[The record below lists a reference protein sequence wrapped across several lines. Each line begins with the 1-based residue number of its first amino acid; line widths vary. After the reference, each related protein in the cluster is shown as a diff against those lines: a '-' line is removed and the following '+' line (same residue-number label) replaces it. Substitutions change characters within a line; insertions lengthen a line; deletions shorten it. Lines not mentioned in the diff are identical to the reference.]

1 MTTTISGDSFLDPLT
16 HCYMGFKYS
25 GLSKTEKTAVEKA
38 AKYNLLVHGF
48 HAGVAL
54 LTYATAM
61 AIFAH
66 YAAAVVFG
74 TVGFCLYRQTQS
86 FLDEY
91 GRNPSDILT
100 KLNLPFNVHW
110 VPNRLILGKVR
121 EGEERSYTV
130 LVKYYA
136 PDGDLFKGNNRE
148 SRRTSWVETIG
159 GRLWPTT
166 IS

>member
-1 MTTTISGDSFLDPLT
+1 MTTTISSDSILDPLT
-16 HCYMGFKYS
+16 SCYMGFKYS
-25 GLSKTEKTAVEKA
+25 GLSKNEKGAVKQA

-48 HAGVAL
+48 HAVIAL
-54 LTYATAM
+54 LTYAAAM

-100 KLNLPFNVHW
+100 KLNLPSNVHW
-110 VPNRLILGKVR
+110 VPNRLILGKVK

-136 PDGDLFKGNNRE
+136 PDGDLFRGNNGE
-148 SRRTSWVETIG
+148 NKQASWGRYIG
-159 GRLWPTT
+159 MG
-166 IS
+166 